1 MEYNTLDS
9 LELNESGDAALG
21 SGGEE
26 TRKLEEMLILKNRQL
41 EGKATEAKRAA
52 DGWEKE
58 VKTLKQQFDDL
69 TRKSLEQGALIAK
82 LEEELYQKNGGP
94 RDSRG
99 FSAVHLSA
107 LLETEDET
115 QGTHAA
121 VHDSPS
127 SPQSPLRRPVAAS
140 QPDVSSNC
148 MVAAVAEQRDRSSK
162 TCLSSHARP
171 CTQ

>member
-26 TRKLEEMLILKNRQL
+26 TRKLEEMLIAKNRQL
-41 EGKATEAKRAA
+41 EGKLTEAKRAA
-52 DGWEKE
+52 DAAEKE
-58 VKTLKQQFDDL
+58 VKSINQQLADL

-82 LEEELYQKNGGP
+82 LEEELYQKNSGP
-94 RDSRG
+94 KDSRG

-115 QGTHAA
+115 QATAA
-121 VHDSPS
+121 EDMST
-127 SPQSPLRRPVAAS
+127 PQSPLRRPGAS
-140 QPDVSSNC
+140 QPDVTSNS
-148 MVAAVAEQRDRSSK
+148 MVAAVAEQRDRSLFRSEA
-162 TCLSSHARP
+162 L
-171 CTQ
+171 